1 MKTKIR
7 EVAQLA
13 GISVSTLQY
22 YDKIGLLKPSEK
34 TESGYRLYTNEDLET
49 LQQIL
54 YFKKLDFPLKTIKE
68 IIHSP
73 SYDREAA
80 LNIEREMLL
89 NRKEQLE
96 RMIETID
103 KTLRHM
109 KGEIAMSN
117 KEKFA
122 GFDFSKNDYEEE
134 ARRRW
139 GDEASGRPFERKDRE
154 TFRCR
159 EKCARRRNERD
170 VPEACNFTNETPG
183 LRRSAKR
190 HP

>member
-1 MKTKIR
+1 MKMKIK

-22 YDKIGLLKPSEK
+22 YDKIGPLKPSEK

-89 NRKEQLE
+89 NRKEQLD

-139 GDEASGRPFERKDRE
+139 GDEAVDRSNETIERL
-154 TFRCR
+154 FRCR
-159 EKCARRRNERD
+159 EKFAR
-170 VPEACNFTNETPG
+170 
-183 LRRSAKR
+183 
-190 HP
+190 

>member
-1 MKTKIR
+1 MRREVQDVKTKIK

-22 YDKIGLLKPSEK
+22 YDKIGFLKPSEK
-34 TESGYRLYTNEDLET
+34 TESGYRLYTTEDLET

-68 IIHSP
+68 IIHSS

-89 NRKEQLE
+89 KWKEQLE

-134 ARRRW
+134 VRRRW
-139 GDEASGRPFERKDRE
+139 GDEAGRSEERRVGRE
-154 TFRCR
+154 
-159 EKCARRRNERD
+159 RRR
-170 VPEACNFTNETPG
+170 V
-183 LRRSAKR
+183 
-190 HP
+190 